1 MRQANAVF
9 AQALNNL
16 AVGQMTPAEVAL
28 FEGRVF
34 RDPTFVFPPST
45 IHLLRSNN
53 DVDAFNTLTVQ
64 NMRIL
69 APPSVA
75 AHLCTGTAPER
86 TRQQAIEGARNKAAR
101 DAQGLPPSLEFR
113 EGARYMMTVNI
124 ATSDGLVNGAS
135 GTLQRVT
142 IDNNSNTAV
151 IMWIDF
157 GPPDVGAQARI
168 RDREEARAHGVPE
181 NLTPVRKETR
191 QLSTGRHNNYQLT
204 RTQFPMVLGKAIT
217 IHKSLG
223 ASFTNVRSPVPQPSI
238 N

>member
-1 MRQANAVF
+1 MLQLCRFLFFCICSFAFKPFGGDRALAGTVLWDPFSYFRLDQVMRQANAVF

-34 RDPTFVFPPST
+34 RDPTFVFPPGT
-45 IHLLRSNN
+45 IHLFRSNN

-69 APPSVA
+69 APPSIA

-151 IMWIDF
+151 IMWIEF
-157 GPPDVGAQARI
+157 GPLDVGAQTRI
-168 RDREEARAHGVPE
+168 RDR
-181 NLTPVRKETR
+181 
-191 QLSTGRHNNYQLT
+191 
-204 RTQFPMVLGKAIT
+204 
-217 IHKSLG
+217 
-223 ASFTNVRSPVPQPSI
+223 
-238 N
+238 